1 MKKTV
6 SVLALFALAAC
17 GSAKLVAP
25 TQAHVDR
32 ASEIYPG
39 YTLAQ
44 MNEGKGL
51 YEQKCDKCHG
61 LKDPTAFSPD
71 RFMEVTPKMVEM
83 ANERQQVISSEE
95 AELIEK
101 YLVTAAMGA

>member
-1 MKKTV
+1 MKRTI
-6 SVLALFALAAC
+6 SILAVLTLVAC
-17 GSAKLVAP
+17 GSAKLAAP
-25 TQAHVDR
+25 TQADVDK
-32 ASEIYPG
+32 ASDAYPG

-61 LKDPTAFSPD
+61 LKDPTAFSPEQM
-71 RFMEVTPKMVEM
+71 REITPKMVEM
-83 ANERQQVISSEE
+83 ANERQQSISADQ

-101 YLVTAAMGA
+101 YLVTASMK

>member
-1 MKKTV
+1 MKKTI
-6 SVLALFALAAC
+6 SILGLLALVAC
-17 GSAKLVAP
+17 GSAKLAAP

-32 ASEIYPG
+32 ASEVYPG
-39 YTLAQ
+39 YTLAE

-71 RFMEVTPKMVEM
+71 KLMEITPKMVEM
-83 ANERQQVISSEE
+83 ANERQPTISPNE
-95 AELIEK
+95 AKLIEK
-101 YLVTAAMGA
+101 YLVTASMGA